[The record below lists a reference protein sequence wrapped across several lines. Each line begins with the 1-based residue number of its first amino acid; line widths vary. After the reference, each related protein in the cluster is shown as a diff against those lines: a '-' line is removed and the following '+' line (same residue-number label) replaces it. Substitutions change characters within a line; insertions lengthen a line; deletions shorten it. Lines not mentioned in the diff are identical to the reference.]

1 MGYLKTLKCNN
12 DKMRGNT
19 MNNYRKATE
28 IKRNTVFKVKNT
40 KVIMNRNL
48 QVSENSKGYFILNFW
63 DQCSYPDIT
72 VFPVEYVECIR
83 DEDEYELFKTNII
96 YGGIGDI
103 CLI

>member
-1 MGYLKTLKCNN
+1 MVCVIALKWELDKIWENIMNN
-12 DKMRGNT
+12 D
-19 MNNYRKATE
+19 RKIIE
-28 IKRNTVFKVKNT
+28 IEKNIVFKVRDT

-63 DQCSYPDIT
+63 DQCNCPDIT

>member
-1 MGYLKTLKCNN
+1 
-12 DKMRGNT
+12 
-19 MNNYRKATE
+19 MNNHRKAIE

-48 QVSENSKGYFILNFW
+48 PVSENSKGYFILNFQ
-63 DQCSYPDIT
+63 DQCIYPDIT

-96 YGGIGDI
+96 YG
-103 CLI
+103 